1 MQASFSVRVV
11 VQLEDV
17 SLGGGRG
24 LVGEIERRLVLQAAA
39 VAGVSARLVTRD
51 L

>member
-1 MQASFSVRVV
+1 MQASFSVR
-11 VQLEDV
+11 
-17 SLGGGRG
+17 
-24 LVGEIERRLVLQAAA
+24 VGEIERRLVLQAAA